1 MKVISP
7 FTVSVVI
14 PTYRPGEEFEKLI
27 ERLMQQSLLPD
38 EILIVN
44 TDREQFVF
52 PEEKLPGRSRVIHIA
67 PEEFDHGGTRAMAV
81 EKTSGDIIVFMTQ
94 DAVPADRKMLEYL
107 TECFEDPLVGA
118 AYARQIPKKGCSAL
132 ELYTRKYNYGLES
145 YVRSAED
152 IPVYGIR
159 TFFCSDVCAAW
170 RRSAYED
177 AGGFETR
184 TLFNE
189 DMILAGHLLQKNWK
203 IAYCSMARVI
213 HSHNY
218 TGMQQLRRNFD
229 LGVSQAQHED
239 VFGDVRSEGEGIRL
253 VRKTAAWLILHGRIH
268 LLPELIWQSGCK
280 FAGYRLGKA
289 YRKLP
294 APVIRHLTSN
304 RAWWKK
310 NGAQGTEEEK
320 TVKE

>member
-14 PTYRPGEEFEKLI
+14 PTYRPGEEFKKLI
-27 ERLMQQSLLPD
+27 ERLEQQSLLPD
-38 EILIVN
+38 EVLIIN
-44 TDREQFVF
+44 TDQGQSTLS
-52 PEEKLPGRSRVIHIA
+52 EEKLPRRSRVIHIT

-81 EKTSGDIIVFMTQ
+81 RETTGDIIVFMTQ
-94 DAVPADRKMLEYL
+94 DAVPADRKTLEYL
-107 TECFEDPLVGA
+107 IECFEDPQIGA
-118 AYARQIPKKGCSAL
+118 AYGRQIPRKGCSAL

-152 IPVYGIR
+152 IPEYGIR

-170 RRSAYED
+170 RRTAYED

-184 TLFNE
+184 TVFNE
-189 DMILAGHLLQKNWK
+189 DMILAGHMLQKNWK

-218 TGMQQLRRNFD
+218 TGIQQLRRNFD
-229 LGVSQAQHED
+229 LGVSQAQHPD
-239 VFGDVRSEGEGIRL
+239 VFGSVRSEGEGIRL
-253 VRKTAAWLILHGRIH
+253 VRKTAVWLILHGEIRQ
-268 LLPELIWQSGCK
+268 LPKLIWQSGCK

-289 YRKLP
+289 YRKIP
-294 APVIRHLTSN
+294 APLIRRLTSN
-304 RAWWKK
+304 RTWW
-310 NGAQGTEEEK
+310 EK
-320 TVKE
+320 TGTQGIE